1 MSKGRWIMDAGA
13 FIALE
18 RADRPMWA
26 RFELARR
33 AHISLVTHGGI
44 VAQVFRGGARQ
55 GQLAMALAAVEIVP
69 LDDRLGRAAG
79 RLLSRSRTKDAL
91 DSALVAVARSGDRI
105 LTSDPNDL
113 TRLLEAARVEV
124 ELVVV

>member
-1 MSKGRWIMDAGA
+1 
-13 FIALE
+13 
-18 RADRPMWA
+18 MWA

-33 AHISLVTHGGI
+33 AHVSLLTHGGI

-55 GQLAMALAAVEIVP
+55 AQLAMALAAVEVLP

-79 RLLSRSRTKDAL
+79 RLLSRSRTTDAL
-91 DSALVAVARSGDRI
+91 DSALVAMARSGDRI
-105 LTSDPNDL
+105 LTSDPHDL